1 MRLPAV
7 RPVLLRAAA
16 SLRAGDALIAVA
28 LGVLCLLFMGAPL
41 LPGHSAPASIWR
53 EPLLYNIL
61 QFGVPL
67 VLALRLA
74 DAVAE
79 QGTPGWLSYAWVPPL
94 VVGAGVWLI
103 GPALVP
109 WLGGDP
115 HWGPLNDLSLAV
127 GIGVLFGLLVAG
139 HARWRGGQRT
149 QRLARSAEAARAE
162 QARQLQAAHLLAL
175 QARVEPQL
183 LFDALGRVAERIPAD
198 LHAADA
204 LLADTIALLRAL
216 LPGERGESS
225 TLGRE
230 LMLLRLRGRVTG
242 EPALAPDAL
251 LIEADPALDAVL
263 LAPTLLPEIVRSLG
277 AAAPGWRLAARASA
291 GRVVLELGPLPHAA
305 PESAR
310 AALTAL
316 PRTRLAERLE
326 AVHGAS
332 SRLVVETTPTPRLQL
347 EWPLVVSEPEPHR
360 TASPITPAS

>member
-1 MRLPAV
+1 MRLSAV
-7 RPVLLRAAA
+7 REVLLRAAA

-41 LPGHSAPASIWR
+41 LPGNGASSKIWR

-61 QFGVPL
+61 QFGAPL

-79 QGTPGWLSYAWVPPL
+79 QGAPGWVSYAWVPPL
-94 VVGAGVWLI
+94 VVGAGVWLV

-115 HWGPLNDLSLAV
+115 HWGLVNDLSLAV
-127 GIGVLFGLLVAG
+127 GIGVLFALLVAG
-139 HARWRGGQRT
+139 YARWRGGQRT
-149 QRLARSAEAARAE
+149 QRLARAAEAARAE

-183 LFDALGRVAERIPAD
+183 LFDALGRVADRIPAD
-198 LHAADA
+198 IPGADA

-230 LMLLRLRGRVTG
+230 LTLLRLRGRVTG
-242 EPALAPDAL
+242 ESALAPDTL
-251 LIEADPALDAVL
+251 QIETDPALDAVV
-263 LAPTLLPEIVRSLG
+263 LAPTLLPEIVRRLG
-277 AAAPGWRLAARASA
+277 AAAPGWRLAARAAA
-291 GRVVLELGPLPHAA
+291 GRVLLELSPLAGNA
-305 PESAR
+305 PDRAR

-316 PRTRLAERLE
+316 PQARLAERLE

-332 SRLVVETTPTPRLQL
+332 SRLVVQATAAPRLQL
-347 EWPLVVSEPEPHR
+347 EWPLVVSATEPHA
-360 TASPITPAS
+360 TASPITSAP